1 MSDERHATAGGII
14 LPTERPADV
23 VTMPALGS
31 ERTIRQLADDVDS
44 LRRIHL
50 IDQAL
55 ALSGGGRK
63 ESWRAAESG
72 ADLDDALC
80 KLIDRL
86 RADGLA

>member
-1 MSDERHATAGGII
+1 MSDERHATAGGIA
-14 LPTERPADV
+14 LPTERPANIV
-23 VTMPALGS
+23 STPPLASG
-31 ERTIRQLADDVDS
+31 RTIRQLADDVDL

-50 IDQAL
+50 LDMAL
-55 ALSGGGRK
+55 AINAGRR